1 MQLVVARIG
10 RAHGIKGEVTV
21 EVRTDEPELRLGP
34 GAVLATDPASAGP
47 LTIETGRVHSGRLL
61 LRFEGVRDRTG
72 AEALRN
78 TLLIAEVDPEEL
90 PEDPDEYYDH
100 QLIDLDVVTADGT
113 EVGRITEISHLPSQD
128 LFIVER
134 PDGSEVMIPF
144 VEEIV
149 TEIDLEEQ
157 RAVIDP
163 PPGLIDDSEA
173 EIASRDATSED
184 DDADAARRRHDLPR
198 VPGTAERL
206 ARRQGTR
213 ARAARR
219 PRARPA
225 RLDVRPA
232 QHRRRHPVRR
242 RPRHGHE
249 DRALGRRAGRRPRRR
264 LRGRARTAPSSSS
277 PRPAAAPS
285 PRNSPSSSPSGPG

>member
-34 GAVLATDPASAGP
+34 GAVLATDPASVGP

-61 LRFEGVRDRTG
+61 LRFEGVRDRTA

-78 TLLIAEVDPEEL
+78 TLLIADVDPEEL
-90 PEDPDEYYDH
+90 PEDEDEYYDH

-149 TEIDLEEQ
+149 AEIDLAEQ
-157 RAVIDP
+157 KAVITP
-163 PPGLIDDSEA
+163 PPGLIDDRA
-173 EIASRDATSED
+173 EIASARDAEGS
-184 DDADAARRRHDLPR
+184 ADASDSPDSE
-198 VPGTAERL
+198 G
-206 ARRQGTR
+206 
-213 ARAARR
+213 
-219 PRARPA
+219 PA
-225 RLDVRPA
+225 DSAGPA
-232 QHRRRHPVRR
+232 
-242 RPRHGHE
+242 G
-249 DRALGRRAGRRPRRR
+249 
-264 LRGRARTAPSSSS
+264 
-277 PRPAAAPS
+277 
-285 PRNSPSSSPSGPG
+285 SGKES

>member
-34 GAVLATDPASAGP
+34 GAVLATDPAAAGP

-61 LRFEGVRDRTG
+61 LRFAGVRDRTG

-78 TLLIAEVDPEEL
+78 ILLIAEVDPEEL
-90 PEDPDEYYDH
+90 PEDPEEYYDH
-100 QLIDLDVVTADGT
+100 QLMDLDVVLADGT
-113 EVGRITEISHLPSQD
+113 EIGRITEITHLPSQD

-149 TEIDLEEQ
+149 TEIDLTEQ

-163 PPGLIDDSEA
+163 PPGLIDDRA
-173 EIASRDATSED
+173 EIASSR
-184 DDADAARRRHDLPR
+184 DDAAVDGDA
-198 VPGTAERL
+198 GTGA
-206 ARRQGTR
+206 G
-213 ARAARR
+213 
-219 PRARPA
+219 
-225 RLDVRPA
+225 D
-232 QHRRRHPVRR
+232 
-242 RPRHGHE
+242 G
-249 DRALGRRAGRRPRRR
+249 DR
-264 LRGRARTAPSSSS
+264 
-277 PRPAAAPS
+277 
-285 PRNSPSSSPSGPG
+285 

>member
-34 GAVLATDPASAGP
+34 GAVLATEPAGVGP

-61 LRFEGVRDRTG
+61 LRFEGVRDRTA

-90 PEDPDEYYDH
+90 PEDPEEFYDH
-100 QLIDLDVVTADGT
+100 QLMDLDVVLADGT
-113 EVGRITEISHLPSQD
+113 EIGRIIEITHLPSQD

-149 TEIDLEEQ
+149 TEIDLAEQ
-157 RAVIDP
+157 RAVITP
-163 PPGLIDDSEA
+163 PPGLIDESQA
-173 EIASRDATSED
+173 VIASSRDEEGDGDEA
-184 DDADAARRRHDLPR
+184 
-198 VPGTAERL
+198 
-206 ARRQGTR
+206 
-213 ARAARR
+213 
-219 PRARPA
+219 
-225 RLDVRPA
+225 
-232 QHRRRHPVRR
+232 
-242 RPRHGHE
+242 
-249 DRALGRRAGRRPRRR
+249 
-264 LRGRARTAPSSSS
+264 
-277 PRPAAAPS
+277 PAAGKDA
-285 PRNSPSSSPSGPG
+285 

>member
-34 GAVLATDPASAGP
+34 GAVLATDPASTGP

-61 LRFEGVRDRTG
+61 LRFEGVRDRTA

-90 PEDPDEYYDH
+90 PEDEDEYYDH
-100 QLIDLDVVTADGT
+100 QLMDLDVVTTDGV

-134 PDGSEVMIPF
+134 PDGSEVLIPF

-157 RAVIDP
+157 RAIIDP
-163 PPGLIDDSEA
+163 PPGLIDDRA
-173 EIASRDATSED
+173 EIASSRDADDSGDDSGKGSE
-184 DDADAARRRHDLPR
+184 
-198 VPGTAERL
+198 
-206 ARRQGTR
+206 
-213 ARAARR
+213 
-219 PRARPA
+219 
-225 RLDVRPA
+225 
-232 QHRRRHPVRR
+232 
-242 RPRHGHE
+242 
-249 DRALGRRAGRRPRRR
+249 AG
-264 LRGRARTAPSSSS
+264 GV
-277 PRPAAAPS
+277 
-285 PRNSPSSSPSGPG
+285 

>member
-34 GAVLATDPASAGP
+34 GAVLATEPASTGP

-61 LRFEGVRDRTG
+61 LRFAGVSDRTG

-78 TLLIAEVDPEEL
+78 TLLIAEVDPEDM

-100 QLIDLDVVTADGT
+100 QLMDLDVVLADGT
-113 EVGRITEISHLPSQD
+113 EVGRITEITHLPSQD

-134 PDGSEVMIPF
+134 PDGTEVMIPF

-149 TEIDLEEQ
+149 TEIDLVEQ

-163 PPGLIDDSEA
+163 PPGLIDDNA
-173 EIASRDATSED
+173 VVAAGTSGED
-184 DDADAARRRHDLPR
+184 
-198 VPGTAERL
+198 G
-206 ARRQGTR
+206 
-213 ARAARR
+213 
-219 PRARPA
+219 
-225 RLDVRPA
+225 
-232 QHRRRHPVRR
+232 
-242 RPRHGHE
+242 E
-249 DRALGRRAGRRPRRR
+249 DGGDGVGSDGAGK
-264 LRGRARTAPSSSS
+264 GEPS
-277 PRPAAAPS
+277 
-285 PRNSPSSSPSGPG
+285 

>member
-34 GAVLATDPASAGP
+34 GAVLATDPASTGP

-61 LRFEGVRDRTG
+61 LRFEGVRDRTA

-90 PEDPDEYYDH
+90 PEDEDEFYDH
-100 QLIDLDVVTADGT
+100 QLMDLDVVTTDGV

-157 RAVIDP
+157 RAIIDP
-163 PPGLIDDSEA
+163 PPGLIDDRA
-173 EIASRDATSED
+173 EIASSRDADEGS
-184 DDADAARRRHDLPR
+184 DADA
-198 VPGTAERL
+198 GKGSE
-206 ARRQGTR
+206 
-213 ARAARR
+213 
-219 PRARPA
+219 
-225 RLDVRPA
+225 
-232 QHRRRHPVRR
+232 
-242 RPRHGHE
+242 
-249 DRALGRRAGRRPRRR
+249 AG
-264 LRGRARTAPSSSS
+264 GA
-277 PRPAAAPS
+277 
-285 PRNSPSSSPSGPG
+285 